1 MHGKRLAMAVDPEF
15 LDVHVIDL
23 THDGQGVA
31 DLGERRVFIPGV
43 LPGEHIRVSPRRRR
57 RQYHEADLIELI
69 EASPSRVE
77 PPCEYFG
84 LCGGCAVQ
92 HLSYEAQVAFKEN
105 VLKEAFSRIA
115 SVEPDLWLPPIL
127 GPEWNYRRRARLGVR
142 YVKGKGRVLVGFKE
156 RATRYV
162 TDMGSCRVLVEPLD
176 VFPGVLSEVIS
187 ESSLHSRLP
196 QAELVAGED
205 ALAIVLRVLEEPTK
219 KDIALFSDISSKW
232 QTDIYLQRGGPGSIL
247 ALNSESTRQLSYS
260 LNDFELMLHFNPIDF
275 IQVNAEVNVGL
286 VRQVLNLLQVQP
298 TDRVLDLYC
307 GLGNF
312 SLPLARH
319 ASKVLGIEGDAG
331 LVSRAANNA
340 RLNRLD
346 NTSFMVC
353 DLNQSEWQFMNES
366 WDIVL
371 LDPPRS
377 GAQSIIQQMSSVTP
391 RRIAYVSCHPATL
404 ARDTKELIAQGYH
417 MTAAGIADMFP
428 HTHHVEAIA
437 IFER

>member
-1 MHGKRLAMAVDPEF
+1 
-15 LDVHVIDL
+15 
-23 THDGQGVA
+23 
-31 DLGERRVFIPGV
+31 
-43 LPGEHIRVSPRRRR
+43 
-57 RQYHEADLIELI
+57 
-69 EASPSRVE
+69 
-77 PPCEYFG
+77 
-84 LCGGCAVQ
+84 
-92 HLSYEAQVAFKEN
+92 
-105 VLKEAFSRIA
+105 
-115 SVEPDLWLPPIL
+115 
-127 GPEWNYRRRARLGVR
+127 
-142 YVKGKGRVLVGFKE
+142 
-156 RATRYV
+156 
-162 TDMGSCRVLVEPLD
+162 
-176 VFPGVLSEVIS
+176 
-187 ESSLHSRLP
+187 
-196 QAELVAGED
+196 
-205 ALAIVLRVLEEPTK
+205 
-219 KDIALFSDISSKW
+219 
-232 QTDIYLQRGGPGSIL
+232 
-247 ALNSESTRQLSYS
+247 
-260 LNDFELMLHFNPIDF
+260 MLHFNPIDF
-275 IQVNAEVNVGL
+275 IQVNARVNVGL

-340 RLNRLD
+340 RFNRLH